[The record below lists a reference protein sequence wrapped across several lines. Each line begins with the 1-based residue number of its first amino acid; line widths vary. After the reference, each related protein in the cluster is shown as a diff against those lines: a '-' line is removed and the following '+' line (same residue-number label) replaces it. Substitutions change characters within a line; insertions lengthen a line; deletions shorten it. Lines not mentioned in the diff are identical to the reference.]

1 MKNLKKYM
9 SLLLALVLCLGM
21 VACGAKDSDEE
32 YGYEEAL
39 RIWKG
44 TGLRWKESVQPR
56 RY

>member
-1 MKNLKKYM
+1 M

-32 YGYEEAL
+32 YGYEEDVYDGEISIEDL
-39 RIWKG
+39 KG

>member
-32 YGYEEAL
+32 YGYEEDVYDGEISIEDL
-39 RIWKG
+39 EG
-44 TGLRWKESVQPR
+44 
-56 RY
+56 Y